1 MHRHD
6 HFLPQSLK
14 YEQALITHVRTVNA
28 PRRPLL
34 IVYPSRDFHRDS
46 SSPRGV
52 VAKRRP
58 VLEVPSL
65 VHTTRLACSVVE
77 RTSMAD
83 ATRYNGAVSRLHAI
97 TAAVMLLTRIRA
109 AAAASP
115 TLGTCPFSHRAY
127 REASS
132 GHLQKIFDRAGFD
145 TSRGAM
151 WFTKHDDAPL
161 DCEDCHHVSSA
172 SAYGCPMLVRALSSP
187 PSLTRKQRRNNKS

>member
-1 MHRHD
+1 
-6 HFLPQSLK
+6 
-14 YEQALITHVRTVNA
+14 
-28 PRRPLL
+28 
-34 IVYPSRDFHRDS
+34 
-46 SSPRGV
+46 
-52 VAKRRP
+52 
-58 VLEVPSL
+58 
-65 VHTTRLACSVVE
+65 
-77 RTSMAD
+77 MAD

-187 PSLTRKQRRNNKS
+187 PSLTRNND

>member
-1 MHRHD
+1 
-6 HFLPQSLK
+6 
-14 YEQALITHVRTVNA
+14 
-28 PRRPLL
+28 
-34 IVYPSRDFHRDS
+34 
-46 SSPRGV
+46 
-52 VAKRRP
+52 
-58 VLEVPSL
+58 
-65 VHTTRLACSVVE
+65 
-77 RTSMAD
+77 MAD

-97 TAAVMLLTRIRA
+97 TAAVILLTRIRA

-187 PSLTRKQRRNNKS
+187 PSLTRKQRHNNKS